1 MFEFDS
7 AFLITTQSSLILGL
21 IHGIN
26 PCGHSWLIIAP
37 FVTGIK
43 DGKKAFMLTFSFLAG
58 TTVAC
63 LFIGL
68 TLGSVSAMIPEA
80 FSKWIDYFTAG
91 LIIALGLI
99 LIVKPN
105 LLHSHDHDDSHHH
118 HHDHENHHSTRNG
131 HCDHTHETHQYE
143 HGLKGLINSLKKNI
157 SVPAMFV
164 IGFVNMVIPCPT
176 VAVMYKYAMD
186 SGSYIKATSI
196 FGIYA
201 VTTAIAVG
209 GVIFAIYK
217 TTNALYMLQ
226 KEWIESAVMRTAGF
240 ITLFFGVWSIL

>member
-105 LLHSHDHDDSHHH
+105 LLHS
-118 HHDHENHHSTRNG
+118 HDHENHHSTRNG